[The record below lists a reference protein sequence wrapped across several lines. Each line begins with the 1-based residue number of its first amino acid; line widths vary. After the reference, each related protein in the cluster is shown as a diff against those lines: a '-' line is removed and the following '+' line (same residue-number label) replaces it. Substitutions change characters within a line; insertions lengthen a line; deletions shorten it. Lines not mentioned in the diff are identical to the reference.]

1 MASMFWFCTW
11 LGPNALSSK
20 QRWLKA
26 ITNKIEQMGL
36 CWASWVG
43 FCLAMQIKGTRVE
56 YFLYAT
62 SGLRLLFFHCLEK
75 VLVGFSMIVDYVL
88 LYYVYFPYD
97 GKNHLLI
104 HLLPQGSMVESVW
117 WVQNGLALKVFST
130 THYGFFFAALSKD
143 PELGTR
149 EQGAPIFWNLW
160 SKAVIYNLNSYLTPN
175 RWRLKDFQL
184 LTSEST

>member
-43 FCLAMQIKGTRVE
+43 FCLAIQIKGTRVE

-75 VLVGFSMIVDYVL
+75 VLVGVDYVL
-88 LYYVYFPYD
+88 FYYVYFPYD

-117 WVQNGLALKVFST
+117 WVQNGLALKVFGT
-130 THYGFFFAALSKD
+130 THYGFFLRPFQKILNWGPGSKVPPYFEICD
-143 PELGTR
+143 
-149 EQGAPIFWNLW
+149 Q
-160 SKAVIYNLNSYLTPN
+160 K
-175 RWRLKDFQL
+175 Q
-184 LTSEST
+184 